1 MIKQLEH
8 VPRQRSLLW
17 CVLQSILRIIVT
29 LMFDLKV
36 WGKSNVPTS
45 GGVLLATNH
54 QSFIDPVLVGVMLYR
69 PVSYLA
75 RSTLFDNKYFG
86 WLIRSLHA
94 FPVRRGE
101 GDVGAMKE
109 TIRRLQEGHALN
121 IFPEG
126 SRSADGEIAK
136 IKSGIA
142 LVIRRAGVPVV
153 PVAIDGS
160 FGAWP
165 KGGKFPRPHPIRM
178 MYGKPMDLAHLK
190 PDEIAAEL
198 DRELRQM
205 QGRLRAYHEKEKAG
219 EVVHGF
225 TAI

>member
-1 MIKQLEH
+1 MTQPLAYI
-8 VPRQRSLLW
+8 PRRRSLLW
-17 CVLQSILRIIVT
+17 CVLQALLRIMAT
-29 LMFDLKV
+29 LVFDLKV
-36 WGKSNVPTS
+36 WGKRNVPPT

-54 QSFIDPVLVGVMLYR
+54 QSFLDPILVGVQLYR

-75 RSTLFDNKYFG
+75 RSTLFDNRYFG
-86 WLIRSLHA
+86 WLIRALHA

-109 TIRRLQEGHALN
+109 TIRRLKEGHALN

-126 SRSADGEIAK
+126 SRSEDGEIAK

-160 FGAWP
+160 FAAWP
-165 KGGKFPRPHPIRM
+165 KGSKLPRPHPIRM

-190 PDEIAAEL
+190 PDEIAAAL

-205 QGRLRAYHEKEKAG
+205 QARLREYREKEVAG
-219 EVVHGF
+219 KVVHGF
-225 TAI
+225 TRI

>member
-1 MIKQLEH
+1 MEPLA
-8 VPRQRSLLW
+8 PDPLRRSLLW
-17 CVLQSILRIIVT
+17 CVLQALLRIAAT
-29 LMFDLKV
+29 LMFDMKV
-36 WGKSNVPTS
+36 WGRRNVPAT

-75 RSTLFDNKYFG
+75 RSTLFANKYFG

-101 GDVGAMKE
+101 GDVGAIKE
-109 TIRRLQEGHALN
+109 TIRRLKEGHALN

-126 SRSADGEIAK
+126 SRSEDSEIGP

-160 FGAWP
+160 FDAWP
-165 KGGKFPRPHPIRM
+165 KGSKFPRPHPVRM
-178 MYGKPMDLAHLK
+178 MYGKPMDLSGMESN
-190 PDEIAAEL
+190 EIAATL

-205 QGRLRAYHEKEKAG
+205 QARLRAYRQKEKTGA
-219 EVVHGF
+219 VAHGF
-225 TAI
+225 TRI